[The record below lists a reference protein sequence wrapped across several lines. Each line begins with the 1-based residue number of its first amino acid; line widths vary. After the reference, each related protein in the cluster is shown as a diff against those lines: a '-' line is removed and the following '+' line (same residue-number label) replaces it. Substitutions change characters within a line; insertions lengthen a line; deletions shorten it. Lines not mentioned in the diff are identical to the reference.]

1 MLSRFMKTARA
12 VGYSIALVA
21 LSGSPVWAQ
30 ASQCP
35 KNAIGGQTGRSYT
48 LRSQSLVTETR
59 TVQLSLGG
67 AACGVG
73 GSAGGTI
80 AEQYNVGYY
89 EAENGDTAR
98 VDCRTG
104 QIIGWV

>member
-12 VGYSIALVA
+12 VGYSIALLG
-21 LSGSPVWAQ
+21 LSVGPLWAQ
-30 ASQCP
+30 ASQCAQ
-35 KNAIGGQTGRSYT
+35 NAVGGQTGDSYT

-59 TVQLSLGG
+59 IVQLSLGG

-73 GSAGGTI
+73 GSTGGQVS
-80 AEQYNVGYY
+80 EQYNVGYY
-89 EAENGDTAR
+89 ENASGNVAR

-104 QIIGWV
+104 RVLGWV